1 MDSGTDFGIGRQKLR
16 IFSDLDAAYD
26 PSGGCVLAVG
36 NFDGVHRGHQLIF
49 ETAVKRARDE
59 GLRAVLLTFSRHP
72 VAVIRPD
79 ETPEPLM
86 TVPDRLLIAE
96 GSGFDTAFVL
106 DFDPQMAALSPGR
119 FVEDVLVGRLGI
131 RAVVAGESWRFGY
144 RREGDMAM
152 LNSFG
157 LRLGFEVH
165 AVDPFMVDDLPVSST
180 RIRGAL
186 SAGDVASVS
195 ELLGRPHFVR
205 GTVVSG
211 EGRGRKLGFPTVN
224 LDCHHILVPWEGVY
238 AGGYHTA
245 GSSEWKGL
253 DRVKPGKATEGVM
266 GPAAISIGSS
276 PTFGNGPFAVEAHLV
291 GWEKDLYGA
300 TVTIAF
306 LDRLREQRTFANAGD
321 LADQITLDVERC
333 RDLYSVH
340 ELEEIPL

>member
-1 MDSGTDFGIGRQKLR
+1 MK
-16 IFSDLDAAYD
+16 IFNDLDVAYD

-49 ETAVKRARDE
+49 NTAVRKARDE
-59 GLRAVLLTFSRHP
+59 GLRAVLLTFSSHP
-72 VAVIRPD
+72 AAVVRPG

-96 GSGFDTAFVL
+96 NLGFDTAFVL
-106 DFDPQMAALSPGR
+106 DFDPQMAALSPGK
-119 FVEDVLVGRLGI
+119 FVEDVLVGRLGT
-131 RAVVAGESWRFGY
+131 RAVVAGESWRFGH
-144 RREGDMAM
+144 RREGDMAT
-152 LNSFG
+152 LGSLG
-157 LRLGFEVH
+157 LHKGFEVH

-186 SAGDVASVS
+186 AAGDVATAST
-195 ELLGRPHFVR
+195 LLGRPHFVR

-224 LDCHHILVPWEGVY
+224 LDCHQIQVPGEGVY

-245 GSSEWKGL
+245 GSSEGKGSGRSKL
-253 DRVKPGKATEGVM
+253 DKASESVM

-276 PTFGNGPFAVEAHLV
+276 PTFGNGTFAVEAHLV

-306 LDRLREQRTFANAGD
+306 LDRLREQRAFTRTD
-321 LADQITLDVERC
+321 ELADQIALDVERS
-333 RDLYSVH
+333 RDLYSIH
-340 ELEEIPL
+340 ELERIPL

>member
-1 MDSGTDFGIGRQKLR
+1 MRVYR
-16 IFSDLDAAYD
+16 DLDAAYD
-26 PSGGCVLAVG
+26 PLGGCVLAVG

-49 ETAVKRARDE
+49 NTAVRKARDE

-72 VAVIRPD
+72 AAVVRPG

-96 GSGFDTAFVL
+96 NLGFDTAFVL
-106 DFDPQMAALSPGR
+106 DFDPQMAALSPGK
-119 FVEDVLVGRLGI
+119 FVKDVLVGRLGT
-131 RAVVAGESWRFGY
+131 RAVVAGESWRFGH
-144 RREGDMAM
+144 RREGDMAT
-152 LNSFG
+152 LGSLGFHK
-157 LRLGFEVH
+157 GFEVH

-186 SAGDVASVS
+186 AAGDVAAAST
-195 ELLGRPHFVR
+195 LLGRPHFVR

-224 LDCHHILVPWEGVY
+224 LDCHQIQVPGEGVY

-245 GSSEWKGL
+245 GSSEGKGSG
-253 DRVKPGKATEGVM
+253 RSKPHKATEGVM

-276 PTFGNGPFAVEAHLV
+276 PTFGNGTFAVEAHLV

-306 LDRLREQRTFANAGD
+306 LDRLREQRAFTRTD
-321 LADQITLDVERC
+321 ELADQIALDVERS
-333 RDLYSVH
+333 RDLYSIH
-340 ELEEIPL
+340 ELEEIPV

>member
-1 MDSGTDFGIGRQKLR
+1 LR
-16 IFSDLDAAYD
+16 IYDNLEADYD
-26 PSGGCVLAVG
+26 PSEGCVLAVG

-49 ETAVKRARDE
+49 NTAVRKARDE
-59 GLRAVLLTFSRHP
+59 GLRAVLLTFSSHP
-72 VAVIRPD
+72 AAVVRPG

-96 GSGFDTAFVL
+96 DLGFDTAFVL
-106 DFDPQMAALSPGR
+106 DFDQQMAALSPGK
-119 FVEDVLVGRLGI
+119 FVEDVLVGRLGT

-144 RREGDMAM
+144 RREGDMAT
-152 LNSFG
+152 LDSIGRSF
-157 LRLGFEVH
+157 GFEVH

-186 SAGDVASVS
+186 AAGDVAAAST
-195 ELLGRPHFVR
+195 LLGRSHFVR

-211 EGRGRKLGFPTVN
+211 QGRGRKLGFPTVN
-224 LDCHHILVPWEGVY
+224 LDCHQIQVPGEGVY

-245 GSSEWKGL
+245 GSSEGEDS
-253 DRVKPGKATEGVM
+253 DRRKPDKATENVM

-276 PTFGNGPFAVEAHLV
+276 PTFGNGTFAVEAHLV

-306 LDRLREQRTFANAGD
+306 LDRLREQRAFTRAGE
-321 LADQITLDVERC
+321 LAEQIALDVERS
-333 RDLYSVH
+333 RDLYSIH
-340 ELEEIPL
+340 ELEKIPL

>member
-1 MDSGTDFGIGRQKLR
+1 MK
-16 IFSDLDAAYD
+16 IFSDLDAAFD

-49 ETAVKRARDE
+49 STAIKRAREE
-59 GLRAVLLTFSRHP
+59 GVKAVLLTFSSHP
-72 VAVIRPD
+72 ATVIRPG

-96 GSGFDTAFVL
+96 GFGFDTAFVL
-106 DFDPQMAALSPGR
+106 DFDPRMAALSPGE

-131 RAVVAGESWRFGY
+131 KAVVAGESWRFGR

-152 LNSFG
+152 LSSIG
-157 LRLGFEVH
+157 PLQGFEAL

-186 SAGDVASVS
+186 AAGDVATASM
-195 ELLGRPHFVR
+195 LLGRPHFVR

-224 LDCHHILVPWEGVY
+224 LDCHQILVPGEGVY

-245 GSSEWKGL
+245 GIPEGEGTDTGKHDKAMKG
-253 DRVKPGKATEGVM
+253 VT

-276 PTFGNGPFAVEAHLV
+276 PTFGSGSLAVEAHLV
-291 GWEKDLYGA
+291 GWENDLYSA

-306 LDRLREQRTFANAGD
+306 LDRLREQRTFTHTGA
-321 LADQITLDVERC
+321 LADQIALDVEKT

-340 ELEEIPL
+340 EFEEIPL